1 MGLTNSCKECDKV
14 RDCKKRGEMME
25 KKFIECLTK
34 FQLTDL
40 LGFGKMLNVEE
51 NDDFIEYISNIV
63 AAALEKALH
72 GKKKTFAIG

>member
-1 MGLTNSCKECDKV
+1 
-14 RDCKKRGEMME
+14 MME

-51 NDDFIEYISNIV
+51 NDDFIGVFTYGKSASEEDILKELNIQLKV
-63 AAALEKALH
+63 
-72 GKKKTFAIG
+72 T

>member
-1 MGLTNSCKECDKV
+1 
-14 RDCKKRGEMME
+14 MME
-25 KKFIECLTK
+25 KKFVECLTK

-63 AAALEKALH
+63 AAALEKPYMERRKLLRLAKDIAA
-72 GKKKTFAIG
+72 GNEDIKKQMKKK